1 MVPVT
6 RPPTRSARCGSPPA
20 CWASSRKFSA
30 PALVHV
36 DEDGRPNFHVAKCRG
51 PNPLS
56 PLTPRGAGS
65 PCPRSTSLAP
75 VCPRQCAP
83 VNGDARFATPKRS
96 CYTPRTG
103 EPMWSTRLIAG
114 AFVLGTGCGHV
125 AAHVPHPLDNQ
136 VRYLCCNLH
145 YDKPQ
150 ITDMNYLRGK
160 VIPFGTR
167 VQIREVDADRVE
179 FQTPGHPPIRLV
191 LKQGVGELTMDQYL
205 DRIFLVDDP
214 YARLPK
220 LPEDGK
226 AAAEVDKIRRMTEEG
241 DVTVGMTRDQ
251 VLMAIGYPPA
261 HR

>member
-1 MVPVT
+1 
-6 RPPTRSARCGSPPA
+6 
-20 CWASSRKFSA
+20 
-30 PALVHV
+30 
-36 DEDGRPNFHVAKCRG
+36 
-51 PNPLS
+51 
-56 PLTPRGAGS
+56 
-65 PCPRSTSLAP
+65 
-75 VCPRQCAP
+75 
-83 VNGDARFATPKRS
+83 
-96 CYTPRTG
+96 
-103 EPMWSTRLIAG
+103 MWTTRLIAG

-145 YDKPQ
+145 YDKPE

-179 FQTPGHPPIRLV
+179 FQTPGHPPIRL
-191 LKQGVGELTMDQYL
+191 

-226 AAAEVDKIRRMTEEG
+226 AAAEVDKIRRMMEEG

-261 HR
+261 HRTPRLDAAMRTYWVDPKDTFEVYFEGDRVSRVQRHENGPGRGRHRRRG

>member
-1 MVPVT
+1 
-6 RPPTRSARCGSPPA
+6 
-20 CWASSRKFSA
+20 
-30 PALVHV
+30 
-36 DEDGRPNFHVAKCRG
+36 
-51 PNPLS
+51 
-56 PLTPRGAGS
+56 
-65 PCPRSTSLAP
+65 
-75 VCPRQCAP
+75 
-83 VNGDARFATPKRS
+83 
-96 CYTPRTG
+96 
-103 EPMWSTRLIAG
+103 MWTTRLIAG

-145 YDKPQ
+145 YDKPE

-205 DRIFLVDDP
+205 DRVFLVDDP

-226 AAAEVDKIRRMTEEG
+226 AAAEVDKIRRMMEEG

-251 VLMAIGYPPA
+251 VLTAIGYPPA
-261 HR
+261 HRTPHLDAAMWTYWVDPEDTFEVYFEGDRVSRVQRHENGPGRGRHRRRG

>member
-1 MVPVT
+1 MAGV
-6 RPPTRSARCGSPPA
+6 
-20 CWASSRKFSA
+20 
-30 PALVHV
+30 LVLAA
-36 DEDGRPNFHVAKCRG
+36 GCR
-51 PNPLS
+51 
-56 PLTPRGAGS
+56 R
-65 PCPRSTSLAP
+65 
-75 VCPRQCAP
+75 
-83 VNGDARFATPKRS
+83 
-96 CYTPRTG
+96 
-103 EPMWSTRLIAG
+103 W
-114 AFVLGTGCGHV
+114 
-125 AAHVPHPLDNQ
+125 AAHVPHPLDHQ
-136 VRYLCCNLH
+136 IRYLCCNLH
-145 YDKPQ
+145 YDKPE

-226 AAAEVDKIRRMTEEG
+226 AAAEVDKIRRMMEEG

-261 HR
+261 HRTPRLDAAMWTYWVGPKDTFEVYFEGDRVSRVQRHENGPGRGRHRRRG